1 MNNFDD
7 IYSNIED
14 EFMTWLDGYQER
26 GSGFVFEQII
36 KSNIHLSRTNHLRA
50 SSLTML

>member
-14 EFMTWLDGYQER
+14 EFITWLDEFQNR
-26 GSGFVFEQII
+26 GSGFVFKKII
-36 KSNIHLSRTNHLRA
+36 KSTIHLSNT
-50 SSLTML
+50 